1 MGYEDG
7 DGAERPQ
14 AHAVEVVLVNG
25 EKIRSR
31 LSSEEQAARAE
42 LAELHGRLH
51 EEVFLRVGEDTIV
64 RAQEVRWL
72 QLRPHD
78 DHEDQGLMDTLMTKM
93 RGGNEMGNYD
103 TQRTQH
109 NNQGGGPMPAW
120 IGYGRRPYSETK
132 PFFMTSEFL
141 AFVGMLAALLITLG
155 VSDSLNHFRGW
166 LLPTILTSAY
176 IISRG
181 IAKSGERDPNPDHGR
196 QGMQSG
202 YGQQGGYTDGPMGRE
217 QQSQQYGAVS
227 R

>member
-1 MGYEDG
+1 MGYQDG

-14 AHAVEVVLVNG
+14 VHAVEVVLVNG

-31 LSSEEQAARAE
+31 LGSDEQAARAE
-42 LAELHGRLH
+42 LADLHGRLH
-51 EEVFLRVGEDTIV
+51 EEVFLRVGEDMIV
-64 RAQEVRWL
+64 RSQEVRWL

-78 DHEDQGLMDTLMTKM
+78 DQEDQGLMDTLMTKM
-93 RGGNEMGNYD
+93 RGGNEMGNYE

-109 NNQGGGPMPAW
+109 MGGGPAPW
-120 IGYGRRPYSETK
+120 LGYGRRPYSETK

-141 AFVGMLAALLITLG
+141 AFAGMLAALLITLA
-155 VSDSLNHFRGW
+155 VSDSLDQFRGW

-181 IAKSGERDPNPDHGR
+181 IAKSGERDPNPDYGR
-196 QGMQSG
+196 QGMRG

-217 QQSQQYGAVS
+217 QQSEQYGAVS